1 MAYGIGEFSELT
13 GFSIDTLRYYEKQG
27 IILPKRDH
35 NNRRIFDEKD
45 VEWLVFIRKLKL
57 TGMKLKDIQ
66 TYSQLRNEGDETVQ
80 ARLTLL
86 LEQSELLNQQKA
98 EIQQHIDFL
107 YNKIAIYQEM
117 LTDQKKIENAT

>member
-66 TYSQLRNEGDETVQ
+66 TYSQLRYEGDETVQ

-86 LEQSELLNQQKA
+86 LDQSELLNQQKA

-107 YNKIAIYQEM
+107 HNKIAIYQQM
-117 LTDQKKIENAT
+117 LADQKKTEATT

>member
-1 MAYGIGEFSELT
+1 MTYSIGTFSELT

-66 TYSQLRNEGDETVQ
+66 TYSQLRYEGDETVQ

-86 LEQSELLNQQKA
+86 LEQAELLNQQKA

-107 YNKIAIYQEM
+107 HNKIAIYQQM
-117 LTDQKKIENAT
+117 LADQKKTEATT

>member
-1 MAYGIGEFSELT
+1 MTYSIGTFSELT

-66 TYSQLRNEGDETVQ
+66 TYSQLRYEGDETVQ

-86 LEQSELLNQQKA
+86 LEQAELLNQQKA

-107 YNKIAIYQEM
+107 NNKIAIYQQM
-117 LTDQKKIENAT
+117 LADQKKTEATT

>member
-66 TYSQLRNEGDETVQ
+66 TYSQLRYEGDETVQ

-107 YNKIAIYQEM
+107 HHKIAIYQEM
-117 LTDQKKIENAT
+117 LTDQKKTETVT

>member
-1 MAYGIGEFSELT
+1 MTYSIGTFSELT

-66 TYSQLRNEGDETVQ
+66 TYSQLRYEGYETVQ

-86 LEQSELLNQQKA
+86 LDQSELLNQQKA

-107 YNKIAIYQEM
+107 HNKIAIYQQM
-117 LTDQKKIENAT
+117 LADQKKTEATT

>member
-1 MAYGIGEFSELT
+1 MTYSIGTFSELT
-13 GFSIDTLRYYEKQG
+13 GFSIHTLRYYEKQG

-66 TYSQLRNEGDETVQ
+66 TYSQLRYEGDETVQ

-86 LEQSELLNQQKA
+86 LDQSELLNQQKE

-107 YNKIAIYQEM
+107 HNKIAIYQQM
-117 LTDQKKIENAT
+117 LADQKKTEATT

>member
-1 MAYGIGEFSELT
+1 MTYTIGEFSELT

-27 IILPKRDH
+27 IIVPKRDE

-45 VEWLVFIRKLKL
+45 REWLAFIRKLKL

-66 TYSQLRNEGDETVQ
+66 TYSQLRYEGEETVQ

-86 LEQSELLNQQKA
+86 LDQSELLNQQKK
-98 EIQQHIDFL
+98 EIEQHIDFL
-107 YNKIAIYQEM
+107 QNKIAIYQQM
-117 LTDQKKIENAT
+117 LAEQKKSETST

>member
-1 MAYGIGEFSELT
+1 MTYSIGTFSELT

-66 TYSQLRNEGDETVQ
+66 TYSQLRYEGDETVQ

-86 LEQSELLNQQKA
+86 LDQSELLNQQKA

-107 YNKIAIYQEM
+107 HNKIAIYQQM
-117 LTDQKKIENAT
+117 LADQKKTEATT

>member
-1 MAYGIGEFSELT
+1 MTYGIGKFSELT

-27 IILPKRDH
+27 MIVPKRDAH
-35 NNRRIFDEKD
+35 NRRIFDEKD
-45 VEWLVFIRKLKL
+45 AEWLAFIRKLKL

-66 TYSQLRNEGDETVQ
+66 TYSQLRYEGDETVQ

-107 YNKIAIYQEM
+107 NNKIAIYQEM
-117 LTDQKKIENAT
+117 LTDQKKIEIAT